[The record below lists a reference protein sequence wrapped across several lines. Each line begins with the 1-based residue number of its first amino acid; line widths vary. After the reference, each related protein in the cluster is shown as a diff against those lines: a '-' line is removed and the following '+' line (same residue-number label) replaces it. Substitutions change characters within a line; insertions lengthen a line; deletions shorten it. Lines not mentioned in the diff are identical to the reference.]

1 MASPTMPLSSDGLV
15 VPYNSANPKYFFNGL
30 VESKV
35 GSPWFFLWPG
45 SPSPSRRH
53 SDDARFLIAQVP
65 KGPSVSSVR
74 GSTT

>member
-15 VPYNSANPKYFFNGL
+15 VPYNGAKPKYFFNGL

-35 GSPWFFLWPG
+35 GSQG
-45 SPSPSRRH
+45 CSCGQDRRRRLVVIN
-53 SDDARFLIAQVP
+53 DARFLIVQVP